1 MTETILII
9 GSIAL
14 DTIENIRGKR
24 EDLIGGSTTYVTVA
38 AGRSVPVN
46 VVGVIGNDFPDEGLE
61 IYQRYANSLVD
72 LECKEGNTF
81 RWGGRYGENM
91 DSRETLFTD
100 LGVFSDFSPRLSTVN
115 KNVSNV
121 FLANIHPSLQLSVIN
136 QMAGKPLIVTDT
148 MNLWI
153 DISLKQL
160 INVISRVNMFLLN
173 DEEALLLTKKQTVE
187 DAAEILLDMGPEI
200 IIIKQGS
207 MGSYLFDKKNNLKK
221 HIPAFPVDNVVDT
234 TGAGDSF
241 AGGFVGNIEKT
252 DIVSAIIAGSAIA
265 SFTVSSFGVNGL
277 IDITKK
283 EMNNRIN
290 YIKKIIKD

>member
-14 DTIENIRGKR
+14 DTIENNRGKR

-46 VVGVIGNDFPDEGLE
+46 VVGVIGNDFPDEGLK

-81 RWGGRYGENM
+81 RWGSRYGENM

-153 DISLKQL
+153 ETTKNELLKVLKKSDILL
-160 INVISRVNMFLLN
+160 INESEAELISGTNNIDRSAVQLQGLGPNTVVIKKGSSGAVLFHG
-173 DEEALLLTKKQTVE
+173 EEKVSIGA
-187 DAAEILLDMGPEI
+187 
-200 IIIKQGS
+200 
-207 MGSYLFDKKNNLKK
+207 Y
-221 HIPAFPVDNVVDT
+221 PVKDVIDT
-234 TGAGDSF
+234 TGAGDTF
-241 AGGFVGNIEKT
+241 GGGFV
-252 DIVSAIIAGSAIA
+252 SALASGGTFRDALIKGSALA
-265 SFTVSSFGVNGL
+265 SICVEGFGIESLLEVNL
-277 IDITKK
+277 
-283 EMNNRIN
+283 EE
-290 YIKKIIKD
+290 IKKREKFLHSVLCS

>member
-9 GSIAL
+9 GSISL
-14 DTIENIRGKR
+14 DTIENNRGKR

-46 VVGVIGNDFPDEGLE
+46 VVGVIGNDFPDEGLK

-153 DISLKQL
+153 ETTKNKLLKVLKKSDILL
-160 INVISRVNMFLLN
+160 INESEAELISGTNNIDRSAVQLQGLGPSTVVIKKGSSGAVLFHG
-173 DEEALLLTKKQTVE
+173 EEKVSIGA
-187 DAAEILLDMGPEI
+187 
-200 IIIKQGS
+200 
-207 MGSYLFDKKNNLKK
+207 Y
-221 HIPAFPVDNVVDT
+221 PVKDVIDT
-234 TGAGDSF
+234 TGAGDTF
-241 AGGFVGNIEKT
+241 GGGFV
-252 DIVSAIIAGSAIA
+252 SALASGGTFRDALIKGSALA
-265 SFTVSSFGVNGL
+265 SICVEGFGVESLLEVNL
-277 IDITKK
+277 
-283 EMNNRIN
+283 EE
-290 YIKKIIKD
+290 IKKREKFLYSVFCS

>member
-14 DTIENIRGKR
+14 DTIENNRGKR
-24 EDLIGGSTTYVTVA
+24 EDLIGGSTTYATVA
-38 AGRSVPVN
+38 AGRLVPVN
-46 VVGVIGNDFPDEGLE
+46 VVGVIGNDFPDEGLK

-153 DISLKQL
+153 ETTKNKLLKVLKKSDILL
-160 INVISRVNMFLLN
+160 INESEAELISGTNNIDRSAVQLQGLGPSTVVIKKGSSGVVLFHG
-173 DEEALLLTKKQTVE
+173 EEKVSIGA
-187 DAAEILLDMGPEI
+187 
-200 IIIKQGS
+200 
-207 MGSYLFDKKNNLKK
+207 Y
-221 HIPAFPVDNVVDT
+221 PVKDVIDT
-234 TGAGDSF
+234 TGAGDTF
-241 AGGFVGNIEKT
+241 GGGFV
-252 DIVSAIIAGSAIA
+252 SALASGGTFRDALIKGSALA
-265 SFTVSSFGVNGL
+265 SICVEGFGVESLLEVNL
-277 IDITKK
+277 
-283 EMNNRIN
+283 EE
-290 YIKKIIKD
+290 IKKREKFLYSVLCS

>member
-14 DTIENIRGKR
+14 DTIENNRGKR

-153 DISLKQL
+153 ETTNNELLKVLKKSDILL
-160 INVISRVNMFLLN
+160 INESEAELISGTNNIDRSAVQLQGLGPSTVVIKKGSSGAVLFHG
-173 DEEALLLTKKQTVE
+173 EEKVSIGA
-187 DAAEILLDMGPEI
+187 
-200 IIIKQGS
+200 
-207 MGSYLFDKKNNLKK
+207 Y
-221 HIPAFPVDNVVDT
+221 PVKDVIDT
-234 TGAGDSF
+234 TGAGDTF
-241 AGGFVGNIEKT
+241 GGGFV
-252 DIVSAIIAGSAIA
+252 SALASGGTFRDALIKGSALA
-265 SFTVSSFGVNGL
+265 SICVEGFGIESLLEVNL
-277 IDITKK
+277 
-283 EMNNRIN
+283 EE
-290 YIKKIIKD
+290 IKKREKFLHSVLCS

>member
-14 DTIENIRGKR
+14 DTIENNRGKR

-153 DISLKQL
+153 ETTKNELLEVLKKSDILL
-160 INVISRVNMFLLN
+160 INESEAELITGTNNIDRSAVQLQGLGPSTVVIKKGSSGAVLFHG
-173 DEEALLLTKKQTVE
+173 EEKVSIGA
-187 DAAEILLDMGPEI
+187 
-200 IIIKQGS
+200 
-207 MGSYLFDKKNNLKK
+207 Y
-221 HIPAFPVDNVVDT
+221 PVKDVIDT
-234 TGAGDSF
+234 TGAGDTF
-241 AGGFVGNIEKT
+241 GGGFV
-252 DIVSAIIAGSAIA
+252 SALASGGTFRDALIKGSALA
-265 SFTVSSFGVNGL
+265 SICVEGFGVESLLEVNL
-277 IDITKK
+277 
-283 EMNNRIN
+283 EE
-290 YIKKIIKD
+290 IKKREKFLHSVLCP

>member
-14 DTIENIRGKR
+14 DTIENNRGKR

-46 VVGVIGNDFPDEGLE
+46 VVGVIGNDFPDEGLK

-91 DSRETLFTD
+91 DNRETLFTD

-153 DISLKQL
+153 ETTKNELLEVLKKSDILL
-160 INVISRVNMFLLN
+160 INESEAELITGTNNIDRSAVQLQGLGPSTVVIKKGSSGAVLFHG
-173 DEEALLLTKKQTVE
+173 EEKVSIGA
-187 DAAEILLDMGPEI
+187 
-200 IIIKQGS
+200 
-207 MGSYLFDKKNNLKK
+207 Y
-221 HIPAFPVDNVVDT
+221 PVKDVIDT
-234 TGAGDSF
+234 TGAGDTF
-241 AGGFVGNIEKT
+241 GGGFV
-252 DIVSAIIAGSAIA
+252 SALASGGTFRDALIKGSALA
-265 SFTVSSFGVNGL
+265 SICVEGFGVESLLEVNL
-277 IDITKK
+277 
-283 EMNNRIN
+283 EE
-290 YIKKIIKD
+290 IKKREKFLHSVLCS

>member
-14 DTIENIRGKR
+14 DTIENNRGKR
-24 EDLIGGSTTYVTVA
+24 EDLIGGSTTYATIA

-46 VVGVIGNDFPDEGLE
+46 VVGVIGNDFPDEGLK

-153 DISLKQL
+153 ETTKNELLKVLKKSDILL
-160 INVISRVNMFLLN
+160 INESEAELISGTNNIDRSAVQLQGLGPSTVVIKKGSSGVVLFHG
-173 DEEALLLTKKQTVE
+173 EEKVSIGA
-187 DAAEILLDMGPEI
+187 
-200 IIIKQGS
+200 
-207 MGSYLFDKKNNLKK
+207 Y
-221 HIPAFPVDNVVDT
+221 PVKDVIDT
-234 TGAGDSF
+234 TGAGDTF
-241 AGGFVGNIEKT
+241 GGGFV
-252 DIVSAIIAGSAIA
+252 SALASGGTFRDALIKGSALA
-265 SFTVSSFGVNGL
+265 SICVEGFGVESL
-277 IDITKK
+277 L
-283 EMNNRIN
+283 EVSLEE
-290 YIKKIIKD
+290 IKKREKFLYSVFCS

>member
-14 DTIENIRGKR
+14 DTIENNRGKR
-24 EDLIGGSTTYVTVA
+24 EDLIGGSTTYATVA

-46 VVGVIGNDFPDEGLE
+46 VVGVIGNDFPDEGLK

-72 LECKEGNTF
+72 LQCKEGNTF
-81 RWGGRYGENM
+81 RWGSRYGENM

-148 MNLWI
+148 MNLWVETTKNELLEVLKKS
-153 DISLKQL
+153 DILL
-160 INVISRVNMFLLN
+160 INESESELISGTDNIDRSAVQLQGLGPSTVVIKKGSSGAVLFHG
-173 DEEALLLTKKQTVE
+173 EEKVSIGA
-187 DAAEILLDMGPEI
+187 
-200 IIIKQGS
+200 
-207 MGSYLFDKKNNLKK
+207 Y
-221 HIPAFPVDNVVDT
+221 PVKDVIDT
-234 TGAGDSF
+234 TGAGDTF
-241 AGGFVGNIEKT
+241 GGGFV
-252 DIVSAIIAGSAIA
+252 SALASGGTFRDALIKGSALA
-265 SFTVSSFGVNGL
+265 SICVEGFGIESLLEVNL
-277 IDITKK
+277 
-283 EMNNRIN
+283 EE
-290 YIKKIIKD
+290 IKKREKFLHSVLCS

>member
-14 DTIENIRGKR
+14 DTIENNRGKR
-24 EDLIGGSTTYVTVA
+24 EDLIGGSTTYATVA

-46 VVGVIGNDFPDEGLE
+46 VVGVIGNDFPDEGLK

-153 DISLKQL
+153 ETTKNKLLKVLKKSDILL
-160 INVISRVNMFLLN
+160 INESEAELISGTNNIDRSAVQLQGLGPSTVVIKKGSSGAVLFHG
-173 DEEALLLTKKQTVE
+173 EEKVSIGA
-187 DAAEILLDMGPEI
+187 
-200 IIIKQGS
+200 
-207 MGSYLFDKKNNLKK
+207 Y
-221 HIPAFPVDNVVDT
+221 PVKDVIDT
-234 TGAGDSF
+234 TGAGDTF
-241 AGGFVGNIEKT
+241 GGGFV
-252 DIVSAIIAGSAIA
+252 SALASGGTFRDALIKGSALA
-265 SFTVSSFGVNGL
+265 SICVEGFGVESLLEVNL
-277 IDITKK
+277 
-283 EMNNRIN
+283 EE
-290 YIKKIIKD
+290 IKKREKFLHSVLCS

>member
-9 GSIAL
+9 GSISL
-14 DTIENIRGKR
+14 DTIENNRGKR
-24 EDLIGGSTTYVTVA
+24 EDLIGGSTTYATVA

-46 VVGVIGNDFPDEGLE
+46 VVGVIGNDFPDEGLK
-61 IYQRYANSLVD
+61 IYKRYANSLVD

-100 LGVFSDFSPRLSTVN
+100 LGVFSDFLPRLSTVN

-153 DISLKQL
+153 ETTKNKLLKVLKKSDILL
-160 INVISRVNMFLLN
+160 INESEAELISGTNNIDRSAVQLQGLGPSTVVIKKGSSGAVLFHG
-173 DEEALLLTKKQTVE
+173 EEKVSIGA
-187 DAAEILLDMGPEI
+187 
-200 IIIKQGS
+200 
-207 MGSYLFDKKNNLKK
+207 Y
-221 HIPAFPVDNVVDT
+221 PVKDVIDT
-234 TGAGDSF
+234 TGAGDTF
-241 AGGFVGNIEKT
+241 GGGFV
-252 DIVSAIIAGSAIA
+252 SALASGGTFRDALIKGSALA
-265 SFTVSSFGVNGL
+265 SICVEGFGVESLLEVNL
-277 IDITKK
+277 
-283 EMNNRIN
+283 EE
-290 YIKKIIKD
+290 IKKREKFLYSVLCS

>member
-14 DTIENIRGKR
+14 DTIENNRGKR
-24 EDLIGGSTTYVTVA
+24 EDLIGGSTTYATVA

-46 VVGVIGNDFPDEGLE
+46 VVGVIGNDFPDEGLK

-72 LECKEGNTF
+72 LQCKEGNTF
-81 RWGGRYGENM
+81 RWGSRYGENM

-153 DISLKQL
+153 ETTKNELLEVLKKSDILL
-160 INVISRVNMFLLN
+160 INESEAELISGTNNIDRSAVQLQGLGPSTVVIKKGSSGAVLFHG
-173 DEEALLLTKKQTVE
+173 EEKVSIGA
-187 DAAEILLDMGPEI
+187 
-200 IIIKQGS
+200 
-207 MGSYLFDKKNNLKK
+207 Y
-221 HIPAFPVDNVVDT
+221 PVKDVIDT
-234 TGAGDSF
+234 TGAGDTF
-241 AGGFVGNIEKT
+241 GGGFV
-252 DIVSAIIAGSAIA
+252 SALASGGTFRDALIKGSALA
-265 SFTVSSFGVNGL
+265 SICVEGFGVESLLEVNL
-277 IDITKK
+277 
-283 EMNNRIN
+283 EE
-290 YIKKIIKD
+290 IKKREKFLHSVLCS

>member
-14 DTIENIRGKR
+14 DTIENNRGKR

-61 IYQRYANSLVD
+61 IYQRYANNLVD

-153 DISLKQL
+153 ETTKNELLEVLKKSDILL
-160 INVISRVNMFLLN
+160 INESESELISGTDNIDRSAVQLQGLGPSTVVIKKGSSGAVLFHG
-173 DEEALLLTKKQTVE
+173 EEKVSIGA
-187 DAAEILLDMGPEI
+187 
-200 IIIKQGS
+200 
-207 MGSYLFDKKNNLKK
+207 Y
-221 HIPAFPVDNVVDT
+221 PVKDVIDT
-234 TGAGDSF
+234 TGAGDTF
-241 AGGFVGNIEKT
+241 GGGFV
-252 DIVSAIIAGSAIA
+252 SALASGGTFRDALIKGSALA
-265 SFTVSSFGVNGL
+265 SICVEGFGVESLLEVNL
-277 IDITKK
+277 
-283 EMNNRIN
+283 EE
-290 YIKKIIKD
+290 IKKRENFLHSVLCP

>member
-1 MTETILII
+1 MTETILIV

-14 DTIENIRGKR
+14 DTIENNRGKR

-46 VVGVIGNDFPDEGLE
+46 VVGVIGNDFPDEGLK

-91 DSRETLFTD
+91 DNRETLFTD

-136 QMAGKPLIVTDT
+136 QMAGKPLVVTDT

-153 DISLKQL
+153 ETTKNELLEVLKKSDILL
-160 INVISRVNMFLLN
+160 INESEAELITGTNNIDRSAIQLQGLGPSTVVIKKGSSGAVLFHG
-173 DEEALLLTKKQTVE
+173 EEKVSIGA
-187 DAAEILLDMGPEI
+187 
-200 IIIKQGS
+200 
-207 MGSYLFDKKNNLKK
+207 Y
-221 HIPAFPVDNVVDT
+221 PVKDVIDT
-234 TGAGDSF
+234 TGAGDTF
-241 AGGFVGNIEKT
+241 GGGFV
-252 DIVSAIIAGSAIA
+252 SALASGGTFRDALIKGSALA
-265 SFTVSSFGVNGL
+265 SICVEGFGVESLLEVNL
-277 IDITKK
+277 
-283 EMNNRIN
+283 EE
-290 YIKKIIKD
+290 IKKREKFLHSVLCP

>member
-14 DTIENIRGKR
+14 DTIENNRGKR
-24 EDLIGGSTTYVTVA
+24 EDLIGGSTTYATVA

-46 VVGVIGNDFPDEGLE
+46 VVGVIGNDFPDEGLK

-153 DISLKQL
+153 ETTKNKLLKVLKKSDILL
-160 INVISRVNMFLLN
+160 INESEAELISGTNNIDRSAVQLQGLGPSTVVIKKGSSGVVLFHG
-173 DEEALLLTKKQTVE
+173 EEKVSIGA
-187 DAAEILLDMGPEI
+187 
-200 IIIKQGS
+200 
-207 MGSYLFDKKNNLKK
+207 Y
-221 HIPAFPVDNVVDT
+221 PVKDVIDT
-234 TGAGDSF
+234 TGAGDTF
-241 AGGFVGNIEKT
+241 GGGFV
-252 DIVSAIIAGSAIA
+252 SALASGGTFRDALIKGSALA
-265 SFTVSSFGVNGL
+265 SICVEGFGVESL
-277 IDITKK
+277 L
-283 EMNNRIN
+283 EVSLEE
-290 YIKKIIKD
+290 IKKREKFLYSVFCS

>member
-9 GSIAL
+9 GSISL
-14 DTIENIRGKR
+14 DTIENNRGKR
-24 EDLIGGSTTYVTVA
+24 EDLIGGSTTYATVA
-38 AGRSVPVN
+38 AGRLVPVN
-46 VVGVIGNDFPDEGLE
+46 VVGVIGNDFPDEGLK

-153 DISLKQL
+153 ETTKNELLKVLKKSGILL
-160 INVISRVNMFLLN
+160 INESEAELISGTNNIDRSAVQLQGLGPSTVVIKKGSSGVVLFHG
-173 DEEALLLTKKQTVE
+173 EEKVSIGA
-187 DAAEILLDMGPEI
+187 
-200 IIIKQGS
+200 
-207 MGSYLFDKKNNLKK
+207 Y
-221 HIPAFPVDNVVDT
+221 PVKDVIDT
-234 TGAGDSF
+234 TGAGDTF
-241 AGGFVGNIEKT
+241 GGGFV
-252 DIVSAIIAGSAIA
+252 SALASGGIFRDALIKGSALA
-265 SFTVSSFGVNGL
+265 SICVEGFGVESL
-277 IDITKK
+277 L
-283 EMNNRIN
+283 EVSLEE
-290 YIKKIIKD
+290 IKKREKFLYSVFCS

>member
-1 MTETILII
+1 MTETILIV

-14 DTIENIRGKR
+14 DTIENNRGKR

-46 VVGVIGNDFPDEGLE
+46 VVGVIGNDFPDEGLK

-91 DSRETLFTD
+91 DNRETLFTD

-136 QMAGKPLIVTDT
+136 QMAGKPLVVTDT

-153 DISLKQL
+153 ETTKNELLEVLKKSDILL
-160 INVISRVNMFLLN
+160 INESEAELITGTNNIDRSAVQLQGLGPSTVVIKKGSSGAVLFHG
-173 DEEALLLTKKQTVE
+173 EEKVSIGA
-187 DAAEILLDMGPEI
+187 
-200 IIIKQGS
+200 
-207 MGSYLFDKKNNLKK
+207 Y
-221 HIPAFPVDNVVDT
+221 PVKDVIDT
-234 TGAGDSF
+234 TGAGDTF
-241 AGGFVGNIEKT
+241 GGGFV
-252 DIVSAIIAGSAIA
+252 SALASGGTFLDALIKGSALA
-265 SFTVSSFGVNGL
+265 SICVEGFGVESLLEVNL
-277 IDITKK
+277 
-283 EMNNRIN
+283 EE
-290 YIKKIIKD
+290 IKKRENFLHSVLCP

>member
-1 MTETILII
+1 MTETILIV

-14 DTIENIRGKR
+14 DTIENNRGKR

-46 VVGVIGNDFPDEGLE
+46 VVGVIGNDFPDEGLK

-91 DSRETLFTD
+91 DNRETLFTD

-136 QMAGKPLIVTDT
+136 QMAGKPLVVTDT

-153 DISLKQL
+153 ETTKNELLEVLKKSDILL
-160 INVISRVNMFLLN
+160 INESEAELITSTNNIDRSAVQLQGLGPSTVVIKKGSSGAVLFHG
-173 DEEALLLTKKQTVE
+173 EEKVSIGA
-187 DAAEILLDMGPEI
+187 
-200 IIIKQGS
+200 
-207 MGSYLFDKKNNLKK
+207 Y
-221 HIPAFPVDNVVDT
+221 PVKDVIDT
-234 TGAGDSF
+234 TGAGDTF
-241 AGGFVGNIEKT
+241 GGGFV
-252 DIVSAIIAGSAIA
+252 SALASGGTFRDALIKGSALA
-265 SFTVSSFGVNGL
+265 SICVEGFGVESLLEVNL
-277 IDITKK
+277 
-283 EMNNRIN
+283 EE
-290 YIKKIIKD
+290 IKKREKFLHSVLCP

>member
-153 DISLKQL
+153 ETTKNELLKVLKKSDILL
-160 INVISRVNMFLLN
+160 INESEAELISGTNNIDRSAVQLRGLGPSTVVIKKGSSGAVLFHG
-173 DEEALLLTKKQTVE
+173 EEKVSIGA
-187 DAAEILLDMGPEI
+187 
-200 IIIKQGS
+200 
-207 MGSYLFDKKNNLKK
+207 Y
-221 HIPAFPVDNVVDT
+221 PVKDVIDT
-234 TGAGDSF
+234 TGAGDTF
-241 AGGFVGNIEKT
+241 GGGFI
-252 DIVSAIIAGSAIA
+252 SALASGGTFRDALIKGSALA
-265 SFTVSSFGVNGL
+265 SICVEGFGVESLLEVNL
-277 IDITKK
+277 
-283 EMNNRIN
+283 EE
-290 YIKKIIKD
+290 IKKREKFLHSVLCS

>member
-1 MTETILII
+1 MTETILIV

-14 DTIENIRGKR
+14 DTIENNRGKR

-46 VVGVIGNDFPDEGLE
+46 VVGVIGNDFPDEGLK

-153 DISLKQL
+153 ETTKNELLKVLKKSGILL
-160 INVISRVNMFLLN
+160 INESEAELISGTNNIDRSAVQLQGLGPSTVVIKKGSSGAVLFHG
-173 DEEALLLTKKQTVE
+173 EEKVSIGA
-187 DAAEILLDMGPEI
+187 
-200 IIIKQGS
+200 
-207 MGSYLFDKKNNLKK
+207 Y
-221 HIPAFPVDNVVDT
+221 PVKDVIDT
-234 TGAGDSF
+234 TGAGDTF
-241 AGGFVGNIEKT
+241 GGGFV
-252 DIVSAIIAGSAIA
+252 SALASGGTFRDALIKGSALA
-265 SFTVSSFGVNGL
+265 SICVEGFGVESLLEVNL
-277 IDITKK
+277 
-283 EMNNRIN
+283 EE
-290 YIKKIIKD
+290 IKKREKFLHSVLCP

>member
-14 DTIENIRGKR
+14 DTIENNRGKR
-24 EDLIGGSTTYVTVA
+24 EDLIGGSTTYATVA
-38 AGRSVPVN
+38 AGRLVPVN
-46 VVGVIGNDFPDEGLE
+46 VVGVIGNDFPDEGLK
-61 IYQRYANSLVD
+61 IYKRYANSLVD

-153 DISLKQL
+153 ETTKNELLEVLKKSDILL
-160 INVISRVNMFLLN
+160 INESEAELISGTNNIDRSAVQLQGLGPSTVVIKKGSSGAVLFHG
-173 DEEALLLTKKQTVE
+173 EEKVSISA
-187 DAAEILLDMGPEI
+187 
-200 IIIKQGS
+200 
-207 MGSYLFDKKNNLKK
+207 Y
-221 HIPAFPVDNVVDT
+221 PVKDVIDT
-234 TGAGDSF
+234 TGAGDTF
-241 AGGFVGNIEKT
+241 GGGFV
-252 DIVSAIIAGSAIA
+252 SALASGGTFRDALIKGSALA
-265 SFTVSSFGVNGL
+265 SICVEGFGVESLLEVNL
-277 IDITKK
+277 
-283 EMNNRIN
+283 EE
-290 YIKKIIKD
+290 IKKREKFLYSVLCS

>member
-9 GSIAL
+9 GSISL
-14 DTIENIRGKR
+14 DTIENNRGKR
-24 EDLIGGSTTYVTVA
+24 EDLIGGSTTYATVA
-38 AGRSVPVN
+38 AGRLVPVN
-46 VVGVIGNDFPDEGLE
+46 VVGVIGNDFPDEGLK
-61 IYQRYANSLVD
+61 IYKRYANSLVD

-153 DISLKQL
+153 ETTKNELLKVLKKSGILL
-160 INVISRVNMFLLN
+160 INESEAELISGTNNIDRSAVQLQGLGPSTVVIKKGSSGVVLFHG
-173 DEEALLLTKKQTVE
+173 EEKVSIGA
-187 DAAEILLDMGPEI
+187 
-200 IIIKQGS
+200 
-207 MGSYLFDKKNNLKK
+207 Y
-221 HIPAFPVDNVVDT
+221 PVKDVIDT
-234 TGAGDSF
+234 TGAGDTF
-241 AGGFVGNIEKT
+241 GGGFV
-252 DIVSAIIAGSAIA
+252 SALASGGTFRDALIKGSALA
-265 SFTVSSFGVNGL
+265 SICVEGFGVESL
-277 IDITKK
+277 L
-283 EMNNRIN
+283 EVSLEE
-290 YIKKIIKD
+290 IKKREKFLYSVFCS

>member
-9 GSIAL
+9 GSISL
-14 DTIENIRGKR
+14 DTIENDRGKR
-24 EDLIGGSTTYVTVA
+24 ENLIGGSTTYATVA
-38 AGRSVPVN
+38 AGRLVPVN
-46 VVGVIGNDFPDEGLE
+46 VVGVIGNDFPDEGLK

-153 DISLKQL
+153 ETTKNKLLKVLKKSDILL
-160 INVISRVNMFLLN
+160 INESEAELISGTNNIDRSAVQLQGLGPSTVVIKKGSSGVVLFHG
-173 DEEALLLTKKQTVE
+173 EEKVSIGA
-187 DAAEILLDMGPEI
+187 
-200 IIIKQGS
+200 
-207 MGSYLFDKKNNLKK
+207 Y
-221 HIPAFPVDNVVDT
+221 PVKDVIDT
-234 TGAGDSF
+234 TGAGDTF
-241 AGGFVGNIEKT
+241 GGGFV
-252 DIVSAIIAGSAIA
+252 SALASGGTFRDALIKGSALA
-265 SFTVSSFGVNGL
+265 SICVEGFGVESL
-277 IDITKK
+277 L
-283 EMNNRIN
+283 EVSLEE
-290 YIKKIIKD
+290 IKKREKFLYSVFCS

>member
-14 DTIENIRGKR
+14 DTIENNRGKR
-24 EDLIGGSTTYVTVA
+24 EDLIGGSTTYATVA

-81 RWGGRYGENM
+81 RWGSRYGENM

-153 DISLKQL
+153 ETTKNELLEVLKKSDILL
-160 INVISRVNMFLLN
+160 INESEAELISGTNNIDRSAVQLQGLGPSTVVIKKGSSGAVLFHG
-173 DEEALLLTKKQTVE
+173 EEKVSIGA
-187 DAAEILLDMGPEI
+187 
-200 IIIKQGS
+200 
-207 MGSYLFDKKNNLKK
+207 Y
-221 HIPAFPVDNVVDT
+221 PVKDVIDT
-234 TGAGDSF
+234 TGAGDTF
-241 AGGFVGNIEKT
+241 GGGFV
-252 DIVSAIIAGSAIA
+252 SALASGGTFRDALIKGSALA
-265 SFTVSSFGVNGL
+265 SICVEGFGVESLLEVNL
-277 IDITKK
+277 
-283 EMNNRIN
+283 EE
-290 YIKKIIKD
+290 IKKREKFLHSVLCS

>member
-9 GSIAL
+9 GSISL
-14 DTIENIRGKR
+14 DTIENNRGKR
-24 EDLIGGSTTYVTVA
+24 EDLIGGSTTYATVA

-46 VVGVIGNDFPDEGLE
+46 VVGVIGNDFPDEGLK
-61 IYQRYANSLVD
+61 IYKRYANSLVD

-100 LGVFSDFSPRLSTVN
+100 LGVFSDFLPRLSTVN

-153 DISLKQL
+153 ETTKNKLLKVLKKSDILL
-160 INVISRVNMFLLN
+160 INESEAELISGTNNIDRSAVQLQGLGPSTVVIKKGSSGAVLFHG
-173 DEEALLLTKKQTVE
+173 EEKVSISA
-187 DAAEILLDMGPEI
+187 
-200 IIIKQGS
+200 
-207 MGSYLFDKKNNLKK
+207 Y
-221 HIPAFPVDNVVDT
+221 PVKDVIDT
-234 TGAGDSF
+234 TGAGDTF
-241 AGGFVGNIEKT
+241 GGGFV
-252 DIVSAIIAGSAIA
+252 SALASGGTFRDALIKGSALA
-265 SFTVSSFGVNGL
+265 SICVEGFGVESLLEVNL
-277 IDITKK
+277 
-283 EMNNRIN
+283 EE
-290 YIKKIIKD
+290 IKKREKFLYSVLCS

>member
-14 DTIENIRGKR
+14 DTIENNRGKR
-24 EDLIGGSTTYVTVA
+24 EDLIGGSTTYATVA

-61 IYQRYANSLVD
+61 IYQRYANNLVD

-153 DISLKQL
+153 ETTKNELLEVLKKSDILL
-160 INVISRVNMFLLN
+160 INESESELISGTDNIDRSAVQLQGVGPSTVVIKKGSSGAVLFHG
-173 DEEALLLTKKQTVE
+173 EEKVSIGA
-187 DAAEILLDMGPEI
+187 
-200 IIIKQGS
+200 
-207 MGSYLFDKKNNLKK
+207 Y
-221 HIPAFPVDNVVDT
+221 PVKDVIDT
-234 TGAGDSF
+234 TGAGDTF
-241 AGGFVGNIEKT
+241 GGGFV
-252 DIVSAIIAGSAIA
+252 SALASGGTFRDALIKGSALA
-265 SFTVSSFGVNGL
+265 SICVEGFGIESQLVVNL
-277 IDITKK
+277 
-283 EMNNRIN
+283 EE
-290 YIKKIIKD
+290 IKKREKFLHSALCP

>member
-14 DTIENIRGKR
+14 DTIENNRGKR

-46 VVGVIGNDFPDEGLE
+46 VVGVIGNDFPDEGLK

-91 DSRETLFTD
+91 DNRETLFTD

-121 FLANIHPSLQLSVIN
+121 FLSNIHPSLQLSVIN

-153 DISLKQL
+153 ETTKNELLEVLKKSDILL
-160 INVISRVNMFLLN
+160 INESEAELITGTNNIDRSAIQLQGLGPSTVVIKKGSSGAVLFHG
-173 DEEALLLTKKQTVE
+173 EEKVSIGA
-187 DAAEILLDMGPEI
+187 
-200 IIIKQGS
+200 
-207 MGSYLFDKKNNLKK
+207 Y
-221 HIPAFPVDNVVDT
+221 PVKDVIDT
-234 TGAGDSF
+234 TGAGDTF
-241 AGGFVGNIEKT
+241 GGGFV
-252 DIVSAIIAGSAIA
+252 SALASGGTFRDALIKGSALA
-265 SFTVSSFGVNGL
+265 SICVEGFGVESLLEVNL
-277 IDITKK
+277 
-283 EMNNRIN
+283 EE
-290 YIKKIIKD
+290 IKKRENFLHSVLCP

>member
-14 DTIENIRGKR
+14 DTIENNRGKR
-24 EDLIGGSTTYVTVA
+24 EGLIGGSTTYVTVA
-38 AGRSVPVN
+38 AGRSGPVN

-153 DISLKQL
+153 ETTKNELLEVLKKSDILL
-160 INVISRVNMFLLN
+160 INESEAELISGTNNIDRSAVQLQDLGPSTVVIKKGSSGAVLFHG
-173 DEEALLLTKKQTVE
+173 EEKVSIGA
-187 DAAEILLDMGPEI
+187 
-200 IIIKQGS
+200 
-207 MGSYLFDKKNNLKK
+207 Y
-221 HIPAFPVDNVVDT
+221 PVKDVIDT
-234 TGAGDSF
+234 TGAGDTF
-241 AGGFVGNIEKT
+241 GGGFV
-252 DIVSAIIAGSAIA
+252 SALASGGTFRDALIKGSALA
-265 SFTVSSFGVNGL
+265 SICVEGFGIESLLEVNL
-277 IDITKK
+277 
-283 EMNNRIN
+283 EE
-290 YIKKIIKD
+290 IKKREKFLHSVLCS

>member
-14 DTIENIRGKR
+14 DTIENNRGKR
-24 EDLIGGSTTYVTVA
+24 EDLIGGSTTYATVA
-38 AGRSVPVN
+38 AGWSVPVN

-153 DISLKQL
+153 ETTKNELLEVLKKSDILL
-160 INVISRVNMFLLN
+160 INESEAELISGTNNIDRSAVQLQGLGPSTVVIKKGSSGAVLFHG
-173 DEEALLLTKKQTVE
+173 EEKVSIGA
-187 DAAEILLDMGPEI
+187 
-200 IIIKQGS
+200 
-207 MGSYLFDKKNNLKK
+207 Y
-221 HIPAFPVDNVVDT
+221 PVKDVIDT
-234 TGAGDSF
+234 TGAGDTF
-241 AGGFVGNIEKT
+241 GGGFV
-252 DIVSAIIAGSAIA
+252 SALASGGTFRDALIKGSALA
-265 SFTVSSFGVNGL
+265 SICVEGFGVESLLEVNL
-277 IDITKK
+277 
-283 EMNNRIN
+283 EE
-290 YIKKIIKD
+290 IKKREKFLHSVLCS

>member
-9 GSIAL
+9 GSISL
-14 DTIENIRGKR
+14 DTIENNRGKR
-24 EDLIGGSTTYVTVA
+24 EDLIGGSTTYATVA
-38 AGRSVPVN
+38 AGRLVPVN
-46 VVGVIGNDFPDEGLE
+46 VVGVIGNDFPDEGLK
-61 IYQRYANSLVD
+61 IYKRYANSLVD

-153 DISLKQL
+153 ETTKNKLLKVLKKSDILL
-160 INVISRVNMFLLN
+160 INESEAELISGTNNIDRSAVQLQGLGPSTVVIKKGSSGAVLFHG
-173 DEEALLLTKKQTVE
+173 EEKVSIGA
-187 DAAEILLDMGPEI
+187 
-200 IIIKQGS
+200 
-207 MGSYLFDKKNNLKK
+207 Y
-221 HIPAFPVDNVVDT
+221 PVKDVIDT
-234 TGAGDSF
+234 TGAGDTF
-241 AGGFVGNIEKT
+241 GGGFV
-252 DIVSAIIAGSAIA
+252 SALASGGTFRDALIKGSALA
-265 SFTVSSFGVNGL
+265 SICVEGFGIESL
-277 IDITKK
+277 I
-283 EMNNRIN
+283 
-290 YIKKIIKD
+290 YI

>member
-14 DTIENIRGKR
+14 DTIENNRGKR
-24 EDLIGGSTTYVTVA
+24 EDLIGGSTTYATVA

-46 VVGVIGNDFPDEGLE
+46 VVGVIGNDFPDEGLK

-153 DISLKQL
+153 ETTKNELLKVLKKSDILL
-160 INVISRVNMFLLN
+160 INESEAELISGTNNIDRSAVQLQGLGPSTVVIKKGSSGAVLFHG
-173 DEEALLLTKKQTVE
+173 EEKVSIGA
-187 DAAEILLDMGPEI
+187 
-200 IIIKQGS
+200 
-207 MGSYLFDKKNNLKK
+207 Y
-221 HIPAFPVDNVVDT
+221 PVKDVIDT
-234 TGAGDSF
+234 TGAGDTF
-241 AGGFVGNIEKT
+241 GGGFV
-252 DIVSAIIAGSAIA
+252 SALASGGTFRDALIKGSALA
-265 SFTVSSFGVNGL
+265 SICVEGFGVESLLEVNL
-277 IDITKK
+277 
-283 EMNNRIN
+283 EE
-290 YIKKIIKD
+290 IKKREKFLHSVLCS

>member
-14 DTIENIRGKR
+14 DTIENNRGKR
-24 EDLIGGSTTYVTVA
+24 EDLIGGSTTYATVA

-46 VVGVIGNDFPDEGLE
+46 VVGVIGNDFPDEGLK

-153 DISLKQL
+153 ETTKNELLKVLKKSDILL
-160 INVISRVNMFLLN
+160 INESEAELISGTNNIDRSAVQLQGLGPSTVVIKKGSSGAVLFHG
-173 DEEALLLTKKQTVE
+173 EEKVSIGA
-187 DAAEILLDMGPEI
+187 
-200 IIIKQGS
+200 
-207 MGSYLFDKKNNLKK
+207 Y
-221 HIPAFPVDNVVDT
+221 PVKDVIDT
-234 TGAGDSF
+234 TGAGDTF
-241 AGGFVGNIEKT
+241 GGGFV
-252 DIVSAIIAGSAIA
+252 SALASGGTFRDALIKGSALA
-265 SFTVSSFGVNGL
+265 SICVEGFGVESLLEVNL
-277 IDITKK
+277 
-283 EMNNRIN
+283 EE
-290 YIKKIIKD
+290 IKKREKFLHSVLCP

>member
-9 GSIAL
+9 GSISL
-14 DTIENIRGKR
+14 DTIENNRGKR
-24 EDLIGGSTTYVTVA
+24 EDLIGGSTTYATVA
-38 AGRSVPVN
+38 AGRLVPVN
-46 VVGVIGNDFPDEGLE
+46 VVGVIGNDFPDEGLK
-61 IYQRYANSLVD
+61 IYKRYANSLVD

-153 DISLKQL
+153 ETTKNKLLKVLKKSDILL
-160 INVISRVNMFLLN
+160 INESEAELISGTNNIDRSAVQLQGLGPSTVVIKKGSSGVVLFHG
-173 DEEALLLTKKQTVE
+173 EEKVSIGA
-187 DAAEILLDMGPEI
+187 
-200 IIIKQGS
+200 
-207 MGSYLFDKKNNLKK
+207 Y
-221 HIPAFPVDNVVDT
+221 PVKDVIDT
-234 TGAGDSF
+234 TGAGDTF
-241 AGGFVGNIEKT
+241 GGGFV
-252 DIVSAIIAGSAIA
+252 SALASGGTFRDALIKGSALA
-265 SFTVSSFGVNGL
+265 SICVEGFGVESLLEVNL
-277 IDITKK
+277 
-283 EMNNRIN
+283 EE
-290 YIKKIIKD
+290 IKKREKFLYSVFCS